1 MFTIISQ
8 LLVNFVIFTFLIIM
22 YTYLNKLESIGCE
35 CANHPYKKIIKSFT
49 YFAFIFLIFTSIV
62 TTDIIGKYF
71 GDSMAFL
78 YTFIKIIFYTICVV
92 YFYMVLVFTRYLVNE
107 KCKCSDDIRRE
118 ILTVGAL
125 IEIIVLILGLL
136 LVLIL
141 PVVIVSL
148 LYFMEN
154 YKKLDKEMS
163 TSLTKPFRSFA
174 KIPSKMSKKKI
185 SQGTKEIFKS
195 LKSSKKSS

>member
-8 LLVNFVIFTFLIIM
+8 ILVNFVIFTFLIIM
-22 YTYLNKLESIGCE
+22 YTYLNKLETIGCE
-35 CANHPYKKIIKSFT
+35 CADHPYRKMIKSFT
-49 YFAFIFLIFTSIV
+49 YFAFIFLIFTSV
-62 TTDIIGKYF
+62 VSTDLIGEYL
-71 GDSMAFL
+71 GDSMALL
-78 YTFIKIIFYTICVV
+78 YSFVKIIFYTICIV

-107 KCKCSDDIRRE
+107 KCRCSDDIRRE

-141 PVVIVSL
+141 PIVIGSL

-154 YKKLDKEMS
+154 YKNLEKNMS
-163 TSLTKPFRSFA
+163 TSLTKPFRTFA
-174 KIPSKMSKKKI
+174 KIPSKISKKKI
-185 SQGTKEIFKS
+185 KSASKEIFKS
-195 LKSSKKSS
+195 LKSPKKS